1 MFRSAAPRATP
12 QQPAP
17 SETRATT
24 RGRHHRAARDREDRE
39 HQEAVKRARRR
50 ASQVGA
56 WEAVSGPLPITAPA
70 QRGAPPAPEEPAGP
84 PRIDSVAARQDPLT
98 RPFPAA
104 PNLPGARRSPSAPM
118 QAATRVGS
126 RTPEPS
132 V

>member
-17 SETRATT
+17 SDTRATT

-39 HQEAVKRARRR
+39 RQEAVKRARRR

-70 QRGAPPAPEEPAGP
+70 QRSTPAPETAGP

-98 RPFPAA
+98 RPFPSA

-118 QAATRVGS
+118 QAAIRVGS
-126 RTPEPS
+126 RS
-132 V
+132 